1 MELVL
6 LAQKSQ
12 PAEVTRS
19 TTEKKSIHHREC
31 DVDTVINSLLGSVLH
46 QKCTL
51 KGQLSVSNQLHHSES
66 HPGDVIWKYVL
77 LLPYLNYSSGWVTRP
92 WMFISINT
100 QSSDLCCRGSFL
112 QNYPVIPKVR
122 SSIPLCYYISVL
134 QNRFFWTH
142 FSLWIL
148 AARAERR
155 WLLQTTL

>member
-31 DVDTVINSLLGSVLH
+31 DVNTVINSLLGSVLH

-112 QNYPVIPKVR
+112 QNYFSSSLLSVSVSPSQTRPSDTQSPFIHPPV
-122 SSIPLCYYISVL
+122 LLYISSTKS
-134 QNRFFWTH
+134 F
-142 FSLWIL
+142 
-148 AARAERR
+148 
-155 WLLQTTL
+155 LLNTF

>member
-1 MELVL
+1 MGCKSSCIEAAGMELVL

-66 HPGDVIWKYVL
+66 HPGDVI
-77 LLPYLNYSSGWVTRP
+77 
-92 WMFISINT
+92 
-100 QSSDLCCRGSFL
+100 
-112 QNYPVIPKVR
+112 
-122 SSIPLCYYISVL
+122 
-134 QNRFFWTH
+134 
-142 FSLWIL
+142 
-148 AARAERR
+148 
-155 WLLQTTL
+155 